1 MAEIRDA
8 ALLLPT
14 DLQAGPPEAP
24 EARPGRHPGGRR
36 TPLLEGRFR
45 HVIVMLAAGLLW
57 HLLAT
62 LIGDESRLP
71 SPLSVGSEL
80 APMVTSGQL
89 TDNALASLRRMM
101 IGYLAAA
108 ALAVP
113 LGTAMA
119 LSRVVRAVVEPPLE
133 ALRPVPPLAL
143 LPILLVLVGVGDV
156 LATVIVMKAAFF
168 PILLNSYLGAS
179 EVDRVYLEAAKTLG
193 VPRSQIVRRVIIPA
207 AMPQIFTGFRLGAQ
221 FAWMSIVAAELIG
234 AHSGLGYLIV
244 WYKQFLL
251 MDRVVVVMIVI
262 GIIGF
267 VFDRLV
273 VRASRRLVSWQAS

>member
-1 MAEIRDA
+1 MPEIREA
-8 ALLLPT
+8 ALLLPP
-14 DLQAGPPEAP
+14 DLEAGPPAP
-24 EARPGRHPGGRR
+24 EASYGRRQDRRR

-45 HVIVMLAAGLLW
+45 HVIVVLTAGLLW
-57 HLLAT
+57 HLLAAM
-62 LIGDESRLP
+62 IGDESRLP
-71 SPLSVGSEL
+71 APLSVVSEL
-80 APMVTSGQL
+80 APMVTSGEL
-89 TDNALASLRRMM
+89 TTNVSSSLRRML
-101 IGYLAAA
+101 IGYLGAAA
-108 ALAVP
+108 IAVP

-143 LPILLVLVGVGDV
+143 LPILLVVVGVGDT
-156 LATVIVMKAAFF
+156 LATLIVVKAAFF
-168 PILLNSYLGAS
+168 PILLNAYLGAS

-193 VPRSQIVRRVIIPA
+193 VPRAQVVRRVIIPA

-234 AHSGLGYLIV
+234 ASSGLGYLIV

-267 VFDRLV
+267 LFDRLV
-273 VRASRRLVSWQAS
+273 VLASRRVVSWQAS